1 MDGLLA
7 LTITKSPLRQDTE
20 RSLLFHALASGTEN
34 SVPLRILNNS
44 TIWQNDA
51 NAMPDEFKVI
61 GTRGI
66 QTGGMFIYKYVNFFI
81 SHLFIV
87 DLIFNL
93 QHKRWIKME
102 ICILF

>member
-7 LTITKSPLRQDTE
+7 LTIPKAPLRQDTE

-34 SVPLRILNNS
+34 SVPLRILNNA
-44 TIWQNDA
+44 TIWENDA

-66 QTGGMFIYKYVNFFI
+66 QTGGMFICKYVNFFI
-81 SHLFIV
+81 FIV
-87 DLIFNL
+87 HFIFNL

-102 ICILF
+102 ICTLFC

>member
-34 SVPLRILNNS
+34 SVPLRILNNA
-44 TIWQNDA
+44 TIWENDA
-51 NAMPDEFKVI
+51 NAMTDEFKVI

-66 QTGGMFIYKYVNFFI
+66 QTGGMFICEYVNSFYF
-81 SHLFIV
+81 H
-87 DLIFNL
+87 
-93 QHKRWIKME
+93 
-102 ICILF
+102 CT